1 MKTLHIDIETYSDV
15 DLKKY
20 GVYRYADSP
29 NFNILLF
36 AYAHGDGPV
45 QIVDLANGEVIPDAV
60 LYDLEDPSVTKM
72 AFNAQF
78 ERVCIDKMLK
88 IDSGPWE
95 CTMIHA
101 AYLGLAS
108 NLDTVGRAVGIA
120 PDQQKLSTGKNLIR
134 LFSVPRKPTKA
145 NEMKTVYTKQDKPEE
160 WEQFKTYCV
169 TDVEAE
175 RAIEKKL
182 SALPMP
188 EEEKEI
194 YKLDQRIN
202 DRGVLI
208 DMDLATAATDLD
220 AQQTKLF
227 EDRYNTITGLG
238 SPNKLGALKTW
249 IKDCTGE
256 SVSAITKDSLPLLTE
271 KFRGHPAILEALEIR
286 QRLSRSSVAKYKAMA
301 GLACEDGRA
310 KGLFRFYGA
319 STGRWCLT
327 GDHEV
332 LTPAGWIRLDEWPG
346 GKIACWNTLGETVS
360 FQESSRVVFEYDGPM
375 YHLVNKRHDQMSTPD
390 HKMAYWTDEGWK
402 SDTVEKLSKKRYS
415 TPYVG
420 YMSQQSKQTDNQ
432 LRVLVMTQAD
442 GHFTEDGQLR
452 FHFKKG
458 RKIDRCKKLLR
469 DTEIPFTV
477 REYEDRTVI
486 TIPKRSLP
494 LWVSMFEN
502 KELDWWML
510 KESADVIFDE
520 LVYWDGYRCG
530 PNSIQYSSTNE
541 KNVDVL
547 QALAILTGRSA
558 TKLIKKVRNENWSPC
573 FVLNVWLNPSN
584 RNEVRKK
591 PSLEQYKG
599 KVFCA
604 ETKTGFFMVRR
615 NGKVWVTGNS
625 GRGIQPQNL
634 PRNYLNDLDSAREV
648 IRQKD
653 LGLMEM
659 LYDDPADVLSQCIRT
674 AIIPAPGKK
683 FLVADFSAIEARVI
697 AWLAGESWRMDVFRS
712 HGKIYEASAAQMFK
726 VPVESIGKGSDLRQ
740 KGKVAEL
747 ALGYQ
752 GSVGALRQ
760 MGALDMGIYENE
772 LPVLV
777 ERWRAANPAI
787 VRFWGDVEVAA
798 RQCIKTR
805 QKMEL
810 QGLVFSYRSGI
821 LFIRLP
827 SGRELAYPKAQVRP
841 HSKFDYG
848 EEIAYMELKNGDW
861 ASVSTYG
868 GKLTE
873 NIVQAIARDCLA
885 VSMLRVEAAGYPIV
899 MHVHDEIVIESDAQ
913 TADADLVAVCDLMGE
928 VIAWAPDL
936 PLRADGFVCDYYQK
950 D

>member
-1 MKTLHIDIETYSDV
+1 MHIDIETYSDV

-29 NFNILLF
+29 NFKILLF
-36 AYAHGDGPV
+36 AYAHDDGQV

-88 IDSGPWE
+88 IDSWPWE

-134 LFSVPRKPTKA
+134 LFSAPRKPTKA
-145 NEMKTVYTKQDKPEE
+145 NEMKTVYTKQNKPEE

-188 EEEKEI
+188 AEEKEI

-227 EDRYNTITGLG
+227 EDRYNAITGLG

-319 STGRWCLT
+319 STGRW
-327 GDHEV
+327 
-332 LTPAGWIRLDEWPG
+332 A
-346 GKIACWNTLGETVS
+346 
-360 FQESSRVVFEYDGPM
+360 
-375 YHLVNKRHDQMSTPD
+375 
-390 HKMAYWTDEGWK
+390 
-402 SDTVEKLSKKRYS
+402 
-415 TPYVG
+415 
-420 YMSQQSKQTDNQ
+420 
-432 LRVLVMTQAD
+432 
-442 GHFTEDGQLR
+442 
-452 FHFKKG
+452 
-458 RKIDRCKKLLR
+458 
-469 DTEIPFTV
+469 
-477 REYEDRTVI
+477 
-486 TIPKRSLP
+486 
-494 LWVSMFEN
+494 
-502 KELDWWML
+502 
-510 KESADVIFDE
+510 
-520 LVYWDGYRCG
+520 
-530 PNSIQYSSTNE
+530 
-541 KNVDVL
+541 
-547 QALAILTGRSA
+547 
-558 TKLIKKVRNENWSPC
+558 
-573 FVLNVWLNPSN
+573 
-584 RNEVRKK
+584 
-591 PSLEQYKG
+591 
-599 KVFCA
+599 
-604 ETKTGFFMVRR
+604 
-615 NGKVWVTGNS
+615 

-726 VPVESIGKGSDLRQ
+726 VPVESIGKGSELRQ

-787 VRFWGDVEVAA
+787 VRFWGDVEVTA

-810 QGLVFSYRSGI
+810 QGLIFSYRSGI

-913 TADADLVAVCDLMGE
+913 TADADLVTVCDLMGE
-928 VIAWAPDL
+928 VIAWAPGL

>member
-1 MKTLHIDIETYSDV
+1 METLHIDIETYSDV
-15 DLKKY
+15 DLKKF
-20 GVYRYADSP
+20 GVYRYSDSP
-29 NFNILLF
+29 NFKILLF
-36 AYAHGDGPV
+36 AYAHDDGPV

-88 IDSGPWE
+88 IDSWPWE

-101 AYLGLAS
+101 AYLGLAG

-188 EEEKEI
+188 AEEKEI

-256 SVSAITKDSLPLLTE
+256 SVSSITKDSLPLLTE

-319 STGRWCLT
+319 STGRW
-327 GDHEV
+327 
-332 LTPAGWIRLDEWPG
+332 A
-346 GKIACWNTLGETVS
+346 
-360 FQESSRVVFEYDGPM
+360 
-375 YHLVNKRHDQMSTPD
+375 
-390 HKMAYWTDEGWK
+390 
-402 SDTVEKLSKKRYS
+402 
-415 TPYVG
+415 
-420 YMSQQSKQTDNQ
+420 
-432 LRVLVMTQAD
+432 
-442 GHFTEDGQLR
+442 
-452 FHFKKG
+452 
-458 RKIDRCKKLLR
+458 
-469 DTEIPFTV
+469 
-477 REYEDRTVI
+477 
-486 TIPKRSLP
+486 
-494 LWVSMFEN
+494 
-502 KELDWWML
+502 
-510 KESADVIFDE
+510 
-520 LVYWDGYRCG
+520 
-530 PNSIQYSSTNE
+530 
-541 KNVDVL
+541 
-547 QALAILTGRSA
+547 
-558 TKLIKKVRNENWSPC
+558 
-573 FVLNVWLNPSN
+573 
-584 RNEVRKK
+584 
-591 PSLEQYKG
+591 
-599 KVFCA
+599 
-604 ETKTGFFMVRR
+604 
-615 NGKVWVTGNS
+615 

-634 PRNYLNDLDSAREV
+634 PRNFLKDLDTAREV
-648 IRQKD
+648 IRERD
-653 LGLMEM
+653 LTLMEM
-659 LYDDPADVLSQCIRT
+659 LYEDPSDVLSQCIRT
-674 AIIPAPGKK
+674 AIVPSPGKK
-683 FLVADFSAIEARVI
+683 FAVADFSAIEARVI
-697 AWLAGESWRMDVFRS
+697 AWLSGETWRMNVFRS
-712 HGKIYEASAAQMFK
+712 HGKIYEASASQMFH
-726 VPVESIGKGSDLRQ
+726 VPIESIHKGSELRQ

-752 GSVGALRQ
+752 GSVGALKQ
-760 MGALDMGIYENE
+760 MGALEMGIPQAE
-772 LPVLV
+772 LQGLV
-777 ERWRAANPAI
+777 DKWRGANPEI
-787 VRFWGDVEVAA
+787 VGLWGRLEGAA
-798 RQCIKTR
+798 RECIQGR
-805 QKMEL
+805 AQVHAA
-810 QGLVFSYRSGI
+810 GLVFSYRSGI

-827 SGRELAYPKAQVRP
+827 SGRELAYPKAGLRT

-848 EEIAYMELKNGDW
+848 EEMYYMDLDPQGAWRE
-861 ASVSTYG
+861 VSTYG

-873 NIVQAIARDCLA
+873 NVVQAIARDCLA

-899 MHVHDEIVIESDAQ
+899 MHVHDEVVCEVDSE
-913 TADADLVAVCDLMGE
+913 TADADLQVLCDLMGDP
-928 VIAWAPDL
+928 IAWAKDL